1 MLVSCNC
8 VQDGPAN
15 EECCR
20 CERME
25 SYRRTGFVPNARLE
39 RNSTIS
45 PQRINAENCF
55 IHNGCSGLCTLQR
68 EYIGDCICTKVAG

>member
-20 CERME
+20 CERMG
-25 SYRRTGFVPNARLE
+25 SHRRTGFLSNTRIE
-39 RNSTIS
+39 RSGTIS
-45 PQRINAENCF
+45 PQRINAENGF
-55 IHNGCSGLCTLQR
+55 IHNHSSGLFTLQR
-68 EYIGDCICTKVAG
+68 AYIGDWICTKVAG